1 MHFLVMSLGSS
12 FPRPIQC
19 LVTKLRRKNY
29 GKTVLNEEIPVHKW
43 QQKVKHVMK
52 ELNSRQDIDEY
63 FIRLKKPNNRHI
75 LPHNIAENF
84 CIIFHFFP
92 HPIRWPA

>member
-29 GKTVLNEEIPVHKW
+29 GKTALNEEIHVHEW

-52 ELNSRQDIDEY
+52 ELNTRKDINVY
-63 FIRLKKPNNRHI
+63 FIRLKKPTEQ
-75 LPHNIAENF
+75 LY
-84 CIIFHFFP
+84 
-92 HPIRWPA
+92 